1 MGKEKLL
8 KTCFWGFS
16 RSISKK
22 QLIGVSFLDFLPKEA
37 DLEIM
42 RKLNLAKKRW
52 ILIWMI
58 SLSCKSMLRKIMN
71 PNYLDFKEIRRH
83 ILIKK
88 LILFLKLERESLMS
102 LSHNHLNQWK
112 EKKFNLQLQWNF
124 SKWWRKKEEKN
135 KKT

>member
-8 KTCFWGFS
+8 KTCYWGFS
-16 RSISKK
+16 RSTSKK
-22 QLIGVSFLDFLPKEA
+22 LSIGVSFLDFSPKEA

-42 RKLNLAKKRW
+42 RKLNLAKRRW

-58 SLSCKSMLRKIMN
+58 SLSCKSMLRKIMS
-71 PNYLDFKEIRRH
+71 PNYLDSKEIRRH

-102 LSHNHLNQWK
+102 LSHNHLNRWK

>member
-8 KTCFWGFS
+8 KTCYWGFS
-16 RSISKK
+16 RSTSKK
-22 QLIGVSFLDFLPKEA
+22 LSIGVSFLDFLPKEA

-42 RKLNLAKKRW
+42 RKLNLAKRRW

-58 SLSCKSMLRKIMN
+58 SLSCKSMLRKIMS
-71 PNYLDFKEIRRH
+71 PNYLDCKEIRRH

-112 EKKFNLQLQWNF
+112 EKKFNLQLPWNF

>member
-8 KTCFWGFS
+8 KTCYWGFS

-22 QLIGVSFLDFLPKEA
+22 LLIGVSFLDFLPKEA

-42 RKLNLAKKRW
+42 RKLNLAKRRW

-58 SLSCKSMLRKIMN
+58 SLSCKSMLRKIMS
-71 PNYLDFKEIRRH
+71 PNYLDSKEIRRH

-112 EKKFNLQLQWNF
+112 EKKFNLQLPWNF